1 MPCVRRREFISLLGV
16 AAAALPLAARAQQS
30 AVPVMGFLGATSP
43 GPYAAIVAAVRQGLK
58 ESGYVEGQNLAIE
71 FRWADNQLDRFVAG
85 AAAFTRLAHL
95 RSLPSISSMARPWR
109 RFSSE
114 FNRSSSLRLLAVTT
128 GPS

>member
-1 MPCVRRREFISLLGV
+1 MDSAMAISV
-16 AAAALPLAARAQQS
+16 YRAVQIPIAR
-30 AVPVMGFLGATSP
+30 
-43 GPYAAIVAAVRQGLK
+43 
-58 ESGYVEGQNLAIE
+58 GYVEGQNLAIE

-95 RSLPSISSMARPWR
+95 RSLSSISSMARPWR